1 MIGSQDQ
8 AGPDALVVLFSRDAT
23 LLARRYALGSAA
35 VVTVGRNAR
44 NTIVVPGDSVSRC
57 HARFERRAD
66 GWWVLDSDSAHG
78 TFVNGKQVQG
88 ALLRCG
94 DQVRVGDTTFKLV
107 DAADDGRR
115 IVETT
120 YTPSAHDGLTQAY
133 NRRHLLEQIDR
144 ELQRGEQPRPPL
156 ALVML
161 DVDGLQRIND
171 AHGHPAGDQLLRA
184 LVSLVGRHAR
194 PGDVLARYGGDELAL
209 LLPGTSAQA
218 AMGLAEA
225 IRADVAAHDFGVEGR
240 AIAMTV
246 TAGVAQASDETR
258 VAADLVRSADH
269 KLYAAK
275 LRSRR

>member
-23 LLARRYALGSAA
+23 LLARRYALGSAS
-35 VVTVGRNAR
+35 VVTVGRNAK
-44 NTIVVPGDSVSRC
+44 NTIVVPSDSVSRS

-94 DQVRVGDTTFKLV
+94 DQVKIGDTIFKLV

-115 IVETT
+115 IVETSDV
-120 YTPSAHDGLTQAY
+120 PSSRDGLTQAY
-133 NRRHLLEQIDR
+133 NRRHLIEQIDR
-144 ELQRGEQPRPPL
+144 ELQRGEHPGQPL

-171 AHGHPAGDQLLRA
+171 AHGHPAGDEVLRA
-184 LVSLVGRHAR
+184 LVSLVGRHLR

-209 LLPGTSAQA
+209 LLPGTGLPA
-218 AMGLAEA
+218 ATGLAEA
-225 IRADVAAHDFGVEGR
+225 IRADVAAHGFSGEGR
-240 AIAMTV
+240 TISLTLS
-246 TAGVAQASDETR
+246 AGVAQASHDTR
-258 VAADLVRSADH
+258 VAADLIRSADH

-275 LRSRR
+275 LRGRR